1 MTAMVALVRDAGL
14 RGAFTPNSDRR
25 WSRAPIHGIAARN
38 RAAGGRTMR
47 NWTDSSTL
55 GVVGCFFVFLLLL
68 FLAGW
73 IALKI
78 MEGMS
83 PA

>member
-1 MTAMVALVRDAGL
+1 
-14 RGAFTPNSDRR
+14 
-25 WSRAPIHGIAARN
+25 
-38 RAAGGRTMR
+38 MR

-68 FLAGW
+68 VLAGW